1 MSPYNPPQGVAHRKF
16 GYSAPQAGV
25 NYGLVHQF
33 EIPSKCVGRLIGKQG
48 STISSIMF
56 ESGCNLTVYLH
67 PLSQDLRLCSVEGT
81 HDGIKKALDMI
92 RDLFP
97 KNRFPDITLHQVLLP
112 EQISPPV
119 QVALGI
125 DSTMDVILSSMI
137 SAGHF
142 FLQSPSHPTFQ
153 SLAVL
158 DGTMLRSYTNFETPM
173 ISAPSPGMIVAAF
186 IMEGWYRALIVDVP
200 QPGQALCKFVDYG
213 GYSCLDLNCLRQI
226 RLDFMSLPFQA
237 CECYLSDV
245 APLEGKKSIEVS
257 IQFLLTIEFLGNQW
271 SVEANAFLEQLV
283 VSHPLKAQVT
293 GYTEN
298 GCNLVRLYRQDI
310 EGLTFVNELLVNNGF
325 AKWINGPPTP
335 ADVSSPSGLAS
346 PVDFSQIPCQSDDQE
361 TDKKE

>member
-1 MSPYNPPQGVAHRKF
+1 MSPYNSPQGVAHRKF
-16 GYSAPQAGV
+16 GYSAPQTGG

-33 EIPSKCVGRLIGKQG
+33 EIPSKWVGRLIGKQG

-81 HDGIKKALDMI
+81 HDSIKKALDMV

-97 KNRFPDITLHQVLLP
+97 KNRFSDITLHQVLMP
-112 EQISPPV
+112 EQIPEHPV
-119 QVALGI
+119 QVSLGM

-153 SLAVL
+153 SLGVL

-173 ISAPSPGMIVAAF
+173 ISAPSPGMTVAAF
-186 IMEGWYRALIVDVP
+186 IMEGWYRALIIDVP
-200 QPGQALCKFVDYG
+200 QPGQVLCKFVDYG
-213 GYSCLDLNCLRQI
+213 GYSFMDLNCLRQI

-245 APLEGKKSIEVS
+245 APLEGKISSQYSI
-257 IQFLLTIEFLGNQW
+257 FTD
-271 SVEANAFLEQLV
+271 
-283 VSHPLKAQVT
+283 
-293 GYTEN
+293 
-298 GCNLVRLYRQDI
+298 NLIFR
-310 EGLTFVNELLVNNGF
+310 
-325 AKWINGPPTP
+325 
-335 ADVSSPSGLAS
+335 
-346 PVDFSQIPCQSDDQE
+346 
-361 TDKKE
+361 